1 MNILYSKDITGFK
14 VSIVVTDN
22 KKLAVRL
29 DNTDGE
35 YVGQLF
41 SSLDNVADLY
51 SRLSSG
57 EKLSNKELKD
67 IKDKYNKIASN
78 ESINTV
84 DKLLNTSLTE
94 TDEIHWTKGKL
105 QTDLQDGRITLKK
118 GTEVY
123 FYILRDMLTIRNLPN
138 QIKLNSLD
146 VNDIVIPIR

>member
-1 MNILYSKDITGFK
+1 MDTLYSKDITGFK

>member
-84 DKLLNTSLTE
+84 DKLLNSSLTE